1 MGIFQI
7 HKEGKPLKVEGVW
20 LKEKKKKK
28 VKSVSLSVRVKGR
41 IEKETGI
48 GCK

>member
-20 LKEKKKKK
+20 LKKKKRQVCVTKCEGEE
-28 VKSVSLSVRVKGR
+28 RV
-41 IEKETGI
+41 EKETGI
-48 GCK
+48 GRK

>member
-20 LKEKKKKK
+20 LKEKKK
-28 VKSVSLSVRVKGR
+28 VKSVSLSVRVKER

>member
-20 LKEKKKKK
+20 LKEKKKK

>member
-1 MGIFQI
+1 MGIIQI

-20 LKEKKKKK
+20 LKEKKKSQVCVTKCEGE
-28 VKSVSLSVRVKGR
+28 GR